1 MKAVDTNFCAI
12 SMCFRNLKYPVLPSR
27 FATDSKYEIFA
38 TNKAQNHGKVLDKS
52 QKRCQ
57 QSYYEVTSYYPV
69 IIFLR
74 GEMCTITLE
83 TCSNC
88 S

>member
-1 MKAVDTNFCAI
+1 
-12 SMCFRNLKYPVLPSR
+12 MCFRNSEYLVLPSL

-38 TNKAQNHGKVLDKS
+38 PNEAENRENALGKS

-57 QSYYEVTSYYPV
+57 QSYYEVTSYYEV

-74 GEMCTITLE
+74 GEMCTITLK
-83 TCSNC
+83 TCSNF

>member
-1 MKAVDTNFCAI
+1 
-12 SMCFRNLKYPVLPSR
+12 MCFRNSGYLVLPSR

-38 TNKAQNHGKVLDKS
+38 TNEAENRENALDKS

-57 QSYYEVTSYYPV
+57 QSSYEVTSYYPEV

-74 GEMCTITLE
+74 GEMCTITL
-83 TCSNC
+83 
-88 S
+88 

>member
-1 MKAVDTNFCAI
+1 
-12 SMCFRNLKYPVLPSR
+12 MCFRNSKYPVLPSR

-38 TNKAQNHGKVLDKS
+38 TNEAQNHEKALDKF

-57 QSYYEVTSYYPV
+57 QRCYEVTSYYQV

-74 GEMCTITLE
+74 GEMCTITL
-83 TCSNC
+83 
-88 S
+88 

>member
-1 MKAVDTNFCAI
+1 
-12 SMCFRNLKYPVLPSR
+12 MCFHYPEYLVLLSR

-38 TNKAQNHGKVLDKS
+38 TNEAENLENALDKS

-57 QSYYEVTSYYPV
+57 QSYYEVTSYCEV

-74 GEMCTITLE
+74 GEVCTITL
-83 TCSNC
+83 
-88 S
+88 

>member
-12 SMCFRNLKYPVLPSR
+12 SMSFRNSKYPVLPSR

-38 TNKAQNHGKVLDKS
+38 TNKAQNHEKALDKS

-57 QSYYEVTSYYPV
+57 QSYYEVTSYYQV

-74 GEMCTITLE
+74 GEMCTITL
-83 TCSNC
+83 
-88 S
+88 